1 MSKMRMI
8 GKGTLA
14 GAVVLALLQ
23 VLRPS
28 IPAKPVAAELQAPP
42 EIRHILEKDC
52 YSCHSDQRRLSWF
65 DHIVPAYWLVRH
77 DILAAREHLNFS
89 TLGSKPV
96 SVQKATLYEA
106 VNMIELGA
114 MPLPQFAKLHPE
126 AKVTTGELATL
137 KAYLAPWAPAPSHS
151 EKAPEAVSSES
162 HEPVSLAAVQPE
174 FNGFAFDPSFK
185 SWKVISTTDRGD
197 NNTLRFVLG
206 NDTAVKAA
214 LSGNISPWPEGTR
227 FAKVAWQEERG
238 PDGLLHPSKFWQ
250 VEFMEKDAK
259 RYKDTEGWGW
269 GRWRGMDLKPYGKD
283 AQFVNECTGCHQP
296 VRGNDYVYTLP
307 VSAAKSNRD
316 EAVNNRAAALPTSL
330 PYQPLGWSAITMY
343 VDPKS
348 HTAATLYGN
357 DTAMQAVAQDAAIGS
372 LKAPAYSADAVL
384 ALGWR
389 SLHGRNATTR
399 IGSEHASPTNRCPW
413 NSCRWP
419 RQGNRASTGALL
431 DQKTLRITR
440 RPALRRSGYISFR
453 ALLRH
458 DCHSLSA
465 SQLLGIFRQGRMST
479 VEFSDSNRMCR
490 TEITCVSGGSLITCG
505 SP

>member
-227 FAKVAWQEERG
+227 FAKVAWQEELGR
-238 PDGLLHPSKFWQ
+238 DGFLHPSKFWQ

-269 GRWRGMDLKPYGKD
+269 GRWRGLDLKPYGKD
-283 AQFVNECTGCHQP
+283 AHFDNECAGCHQP

-307 VSAAKSNRD
+307 ITAARSNRD
-316 EAVNNRAAALPTSL
+316 EVVNNGAAALPVSL
-330 PYQPLGWSAITMY
+330 PYQPLGWGAITMY
-343 VDPKS
+343 ADPKN
-348 HTAATLYGN
+348 HTTATLYGN
-357 DTAMQAVAQDAAIGS
+357 DPAMQAIHAKDAATDS
-372 LKAPAYSADAVL
+372 REAPAYPPDAVL
-384 ALGWR
+384 ALVTWAQRDDPHWFGARIPDKPLSVEFVLVAAGQPGGYRRFAGPKLLEDPSTAGIAAQRVDFVR
-389 SLHGRNATTR
+389 SLA
-399 IGSEHASPTNRCPW
+399 
-413 NSCRWP
+413 
-419 RQGNRASTGALL
+419 
-431 DQKTLRITR
+431 
-440 RPALRRSGYISFR
+440 PA
-453 ALLRH
+453 
-458 DCHSLSA
+458 
-465 SQLLGIFRQGRMST
+465 QL
-479 VEFSDSNRMCR
+479 
-490 TEITCVSGGSLITCG
+490 
-505 SP
+505 P